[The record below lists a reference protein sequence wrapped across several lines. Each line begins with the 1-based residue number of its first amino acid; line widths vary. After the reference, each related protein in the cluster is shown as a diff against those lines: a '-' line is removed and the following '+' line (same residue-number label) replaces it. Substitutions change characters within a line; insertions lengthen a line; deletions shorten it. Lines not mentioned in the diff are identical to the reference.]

1 VIPADHKHVMQAM
14 VASILVDT
22 ITSLALEWPTVS
34 DDERVA
40 NAAARRELEGEDDG
54 DGARPPTHAVEV

>member
-1 VIPADHKHVMQAM
+1 M

-22 ITSLALEWPTVS
+22 IESLALEWPTVS

-54 DGARPPTHAVEV
+54 DAARPPTHAVEV